1 MNGHSKES
9 IFAQPT
15 RTEIN
20 KNNNKKDDEFTCLE
34 MLFCCWLCQDFNCWD
49 DCGDLCDD
57 DD

>member
-15 RTEIN
+15 KTEITIN
-20 KNNNKKDDEFTCLE
+20 TTSEKYNCLE
-34 MLFCCWLCQDFNCWD
+34 VLCCVPCCCPYFNCWD